1 MKRIISLLR
10 RYVRPLSESIVSVL
24 IGVFIGSII
33 ILLAGYSPLVFY
45 EALFSGSFKHTRAFL
60 DTLSYMIPL
69 TMTALSFAVAAR
81 ASVFNIGAEGQMY
94 IGALIANIIG
104 IYVRL
109 PRLIHPLVAVIAA
122 FLAGGF
128 WGWLAGILKTKRKV
142 NEVVSTIMLNW
153 IAFYIVNY
161 VSTYHLFDPAA
172 PYKTAYVLESSRFP
186 PLVKGT
192 SLTAD
197 FILALIIAIVVFFL
211 VWKTSLGYEI
221 RAVGLNPTAAEYGGV
236 NPERIASIAMFIA
249 GGCGGLAGAFL
260 VLGRFGFITTTLTN
274 ILNWGFDGIAVSLV
288 GRNHPIGIIFSSFFF
303 AILNSGA
310 LEVQVETSKG
320 GQIGVPY
327 ELVLAVMGI
336 IVIAISVPGLL
347 DLIRA
352 RMRRGK
358 EVERVAVA

>member
-1 MKRIISLLR
+1 MKGIESLFR
-10 RYVRPLSESIVSVL
+10 KYVKPISESILSVL
-24 IGVFIGSII
+24 IGVIVGSII

-45 EALFSGSFKHTRAFL
+45 EALFSGSFKHVRAFL

-94 IGALIANIIG
+94 MGALVANIVG
-104 IYVRL
+104 TFLRL
-109 PRLIHPLVAVIAA
+109 PRILHPLVAVIAA

-161 VSTYHLFDPAA
+161 VSTYHIFDPKA

-186 PLVKGT
+186 PLVQGT
-192 SLTAD
+192 SFTAD
-197 FILALIIAIVVFFL
+197 FIVAISVAIVVFFL

-236 NPERIASIAMFIA
+236 NPEKIASIAMFIA

-274 ILNWGFDGIAVSLV
+274 VLNWGFDGIAVSLV
-288 GRNHPIGIIFSSFFF
+288 GRNHPLGIIISSFFF

-310 LEVQVETSKG
+310 LEVQVATSKG

-336 IVIAISVPGLL
+336 IVISVSVPGLL

-352 RMRRGK
+352 RLRRRKGVE
-358 EVERVAVA
+358 EVAMA

>member
-94 IGALIANIIG
+94 MGALIANIIG
-104 IYVRL
+104 TYVRL

-172 PYKTAYVLESSRFP
+172 PYKTTYVLESSRFP

-352 RMRRGK
+352 RMRRGE
-358 EVERVAVA
+358 EVERVALA